1 MHTKNNMFNKLITFG
16 CSNTFGVGLQDCWP
30 DTSFPSKLGWAQQ
43 LANGL
48 NLPLTNLS
56 RAGASNLGILDDI
69 ISADITTNDLVFV
82 MWTHLDRSRIV
93 SSTVIGDA
101 GPWMITETWR
111 KKKIEAEIG
120 GKEFLN
126 QVKNYFKYYYT
137 ETDSYN
143 NFLMSMHHA
152 QCYLNDKKLNY
163 LFTTTVPWL
172 DRIPDLFK
180 NVEFVK
186 QLNIENILTE
196 KYLGRISYNLQ
207 DRAQDNNHPG
217 QLSNDII
224 ATYFI
229 KQCQNRF
236 LK

>member
-1 MHTKNNMFNKLITFG
+1 MFNKLITLG

-30 DTSFPSKLGWAQQ
+30 DTSFPSKLGWAKL

-56 RAGASNLGILDDI
+56 RPGASNLGILNDI
-69 ISADITTNDLVFV
+69 ISANITTNDLVFV
-82 MWTHLDRSRIV
+82 MWTHMDRSRIV
-93 SSTVIGDA
+93 SSTVIEDA
-101 GPWMITETWR
+101 GPWVVTENR
-111 KKKIEAEIG
+111 RRKEYKKKY
-120 GKEFLN
+120 GKEFFN

-163 LFTTTVPWL
+163 LFTATGPWL
-172 DRIPDLFK
+172 SRVP
-180 NVEFVK
+180 EFLKKTEYFK

-196 KYLGRISYNLQ
+196 KYLGRISHNLQ

-229 KQCQNRF
+229 KQCQNRL